1 MITNQGTIGGV
12 HWIELDGVTLPK
24 RLGGHPALDF
34 CNTWAGWGDVTEV
47 EDARREWLK
56 SYDVLVAWSVYAGLV
71 SRDDADVLRR
81 RAARRKAEAATVLER
96 ARALRV
102 AVHDAVLDPADA
114 DALAAL
120 TPEVRRAGALVDV
133 VPAGPDADAG
143 ADLAVGLE
151 AGLELPVLAAAWSA
165 AGLLSSP
172 DVAKVCAC
180 PGIDCGWLFLDTRGR
195 RRWCDMAVCG
205 NRAKVAA
212 HARRARERTA

>member
-1 MITNQGTIGGV
+1 LITNQGTIGGV

-47 EDARREWLK
+47 EDARREWLT
-56 SYDVLVAWSVYAGLV
+56 SYDVLVAWAVYAGLV

-81 RAARRKAEAATVLER
+81 RAARRQAEAATVLER

-143 ADLAVGLE
+143 ADLAVSLE

>member
-1 MITNQGTIGGV
+1 V

-47 EDARREWLK
+47 EDERREWLK
-56 SYDVLVAWSVYAGLV
+56 SYDVLLAWSVYAALV

-81 RAARRKAEAATVLER
+81 RATRRTAEAATVLDR
-96 ARALRV
+96 ARALRA

-120 TPEVRRAGALVDV
+120 TPEVRRAGALVTV
-133 VPAGPDADAG
+133 VPAGPAADA
-143 ADLAVGLE
+143 AACLAVGLE

-165 AGLLSSP
+165 ASLLSSP

>member
-1 MITNQGTIGGV
+1 M